1 MKKSILKYGAG
12 VLPCLFTVAIGAMA
26 CSGDNTFSGRPD
38 DEIEIIPRR
47 SIAFS
52 TVTPTQAV
60 PIAQLRGEQFGV
72 KAFVLDNPW
81 ASGGYNAR
89 PDADWNDVLVDC
101 SPSGVC
107 TYAPVQSWQDHKYY
121 SFFGYYPSDAPG
133 VTVSDA
139 GHESTP
145 YIEYRPSRNDPTQH
159 RDVMVASTLDCTALN
174 TGQVRMQF
182 SHLLFCINL
191 AVNNYDD
198 EAIRL
203 DDVTCRFTSALYSS
217 YKVNMDKSNPVADGT
232 MTDAT
237 YLMTAGIH
245 VPNTSTTGAVNITDP
260 NRFLMLIP
268 QKGLQGQI
276 SFTVTRGGQ
285 STTKVVEFNDP
296 ETEYRAGYRY
306 TFTLIFAGDAIH
318 LNIIRSNEWSDKD
331 SEIEFD

>member
-1 MKKSILKYGAG
+1 MKKTILKYGAG

-38 DEIEIIPRR
+38 DEIEIIPGR

-52 TVTPTQAV
+52 TVTPTRAV
-60 PIAQLRGEQFGV
+60 PIAKLRGEQFGV

-245 VPNTSTTGAVNITDP
+245 VPNTSTTGALNITDP

-285 STTKVVEFNDP
+285 STTKVVEFNDL